1 MHTQNYSTQY
11 THSAAKQSTTFT
23 EYSLIYIYIQ
33 TIYMICFSLVVCL
46 LGILTKTES
55 FVAMQ
60 PKYFIFT

>member
-1 MHTQNYSTQY
+1 
-11 THSAAKQSTTFT
+11 
-23 EYSLIYIYIQ
+23 
-33 TIYMICFSLVVCL
+33 MICFSLVVCL